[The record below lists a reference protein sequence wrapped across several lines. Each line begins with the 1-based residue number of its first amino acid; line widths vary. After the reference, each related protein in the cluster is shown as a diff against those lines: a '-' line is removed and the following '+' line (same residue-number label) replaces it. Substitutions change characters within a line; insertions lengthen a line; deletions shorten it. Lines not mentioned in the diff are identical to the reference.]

1 MAEGTRDLAV
11 RLAALSDAELAD
23 FLRERRAP
31 ALPAWRDFFDAAEAL
46 TDPASL
52 RRALATLPAADLAEL
67 TDAAREGRESGSA
80 HTRRLMLTDAE
91 GVPLPQ
97 VAALLAE
104 FGGSPIDVGRPAPDA
119 DATAEGHAAERAFTS
134 VAALGDILIQAIRTP
149 LSRVGSGALGAAD
162 RRRLAEDLPHPD
174 DVDPLISLAERAGL
188 LAADTRSFMPTAA
201 ADDWLAASTPDRWTS
216 AARAWWIAVPAPL
229 TASARLTDPAGW
241 PAAFPADPAW
251 PDRGAAFRR
260 EAEAWGIVTP
270 TGAAPSWTRLIGADP
285 AAAARELA
293 TLMPREVDRIYL
305 QNDLTAISPGPL
317 APGLDV
323 RLRRIAVR
331 ESHAQASSYRFTAET
346 VAGAL
351 TEGENAETI
360 LAFLAEL
367 SLTGVPQ
374 PLDYLVRTTAERHG
388 TVRVGDDPDAPAD
401 ATRTRV
407 WSSSPEA
414 LEPIAVDQSLRPLG
428 LVRTA
433 DGSALTSRV
442 ARDTVLWALID
453 ARYPAIAVDAD
464 GTMLRLRRHR
474 VAVSPPATD
483 DGETYG
489 PIIRLLRGA
498 DEADAD
504 AAWLDREL
512 EAAVRERSL
521 VEIDV
526 ELPGGVAR
534 TFVLEASGMGGG
546 RMRGRERGTD
556 VERTLPVSSIRSI
569 RRL

>member
-1 MAEGTRDLAV
+1 MPRASRSRRSRPCWPSSAAPPSTWAV
-11 RLAALSDAELAD
+11 PR
-23 FLRERRAP
+23 
-31 ALPAWRDFFDAAEAL
+31 
-46 TDPASL
+46 
-52 RRALATLPAADLAEL
+52 
-67 TDAAREGRESGSA
+67 
-80 HTRRLMLTDAE
+80 
-91 GVPLPQ
+91 
-97 VAALLAE
+97 
-104 FGGSPIDVGRPAPDA
+104 PDA
-119 DATAEGHAAERAFTS
+119 DAAAEGHAAERAFTS

-188 LAADTRSFMPTAA
+188 LAADARSFMPTAA

-351 TEGENAETI
+351 TEGENAESI

-464 GTMLRLRRHR
+464 GTTLRLRRHR
-474 VAVSPPATD
+474 VAVSAPRDRRRRDVRPYHPPAARGRRGRRRCRVARPRARGRRARAQPRRD
-483 DGETYG
+483 RRRAAGRHRAHVRARGVRHGRRPDAR
-489 PIIRLLRGA
+489 PRARHRRGA
-498 DEADAD
+498 HPPG
-504 AAWLDREL
+504 L
-512 EAAVRERSL
+512 EHPQHPS
-521 VEIDV
+521 
-526 ELPGGVAR
+526 
-534 TFVLEASGMGGG
+534 
-546 RMRGRERGTD
+546 
-556 VERTLPVSSIRSI
+556 PVS
-569 RRL
+569 RRARRGIPPVD